1 VRDDVDRAPVVAALR
16 RAGCVFAE
24 DEAELL
30 IAAAADDGQLA
41 DMMARRA
48 TGVPVEH
55 IVGWAAFCGL
65 RVAVD
70 PGVFVPRRRTEVL
83 AELAATSARPGAT
96 VVDLCCG
103 SGAIGLV
110 VASRVTG
117 VHLVASDIDPAAVA
131 CARRNLDG
139 VGATV
144 VCGDLFAA
152 VPGELTGSVDIL
164 LTNVPYVPSRAI
176 EYLPAEAREY
186 EPREALDGGGDGLD
200 VLRRVAA
207 AAPSWLAV
215 GGRLYLEASLD
226 QADEACAVLVRAGL
240 RPEVVVDDE
249 LDVAVVMGAR
259 TA

>member
-1 VRDDVDRAPVVAALR
+1 VDEGVDRTAVIAALR
-16 RAGCVFAE
+16 AAGCVFAE

-30 IAAAADDGQLA
+30 IAAAADAGQLA
-41 DMMARRA
+41 DMVARRS

-55 IVGWAAFCGL
+55 IVGWAEFCGL

-83 AELAATSARPGAT
+83 AELAATGARPGSA

-103 SGAIGLV
+103 TGAIGLV
-110 VASRVTG
+110 VASRVSG
-117 VHLVASDIDPAAVA
+117 VRLIASDIEPAAVA
-131 CARRNLDG
+131 CARRNLARFD
-139 VGATV
+139 ATV
-144 VCGDLFAA
+144 VRGDLFDA
-152 VPGELTGSVDIL
+152 VPDELIGAVDIL

-176 EYLPAEAREY
+176 EYLPAEAREH
-186 EPREALDGGGDGLD
+186 EPRSALDGGGDGLD

-207 AAPSWLAV
+207 QAPIWLAAQ
-215 GGRLYLEASLD
+215 GRLYVEVSLD
-226 QADEACAVLVRAGL
+226 QAEEAGAVMARAGL

-259 TA
+259 TG